1 MALALGRFPL
11 LLLLFDLRRLAQR
24 VGRIGALDE
33 AVGVVIHRT
42 EIRVLRVA
50 GLQHHALEAAEVI
63 HMRGVL
69 HIAGLRADGVV
80 VARMLDIPALQAADF
95 QLDAHAEQ
103 LGGVGR
109 VVEALLGDV
118 LTERIVRLIAG
129 HIEAQ
134 TTPVV
139 VARREVIRNPRRD
152 HILRAD
158 VIGGEADHLEKLAVL
173 IVDLLGEPVIARK
186 LQIFI
191 FFLDETLLLLVH
203 QPFERG
209 DAVLQHG
216 EITHFAVDLT
226 ERALFDDRIE
236 DGEKD
241 LQLQFGQTERLL
253 DLLGSFLERVQ
264 ILAGQELGIDV
275 ILPLGLIQRLFLIA
289 LIQESHERQEKVA
302 VKERVND
309 FAVLHIADVGQQVL
323 DLERRLILV
332 AEIGERDVLGA
343 AKLVGGAIAVG
354 IDVRVIAVGHDVAG
368 VRGVL
373 GADGFNLVD
382 IDMHRA
388 AEGHAQEAGL
398 DGRLYLGGGGDDVGV
413 RLGAEAVD
421 EGHVFK
427 VHAVDRRGKRD
438 IVRQADGRFLLLQ
451 QADANLLQRRNGADI
466 EKNAARHAARE
477 AEPRGI
483 GVSRLLRENAVG
495 QAVLGIRRVELG
507 RHIYVLHAAV
517 RDDGLPFAGDQILHL
532 LIVRLGRG
540 KIAFPHLSVGIRC
553 VITVRCFH
561 TVPPFPKNA
570 LETFL
575 YGLFTA

>member
-1 MALALGRFPL
+1 MSANRPSIKREPAQSRFPL

-50 GLQHHALEAAEVI
+50 GLQHHTLEAAEVI

-173 IVDLLGEPVIARK
+173 IVDLLGEPVIARE

-226 ERALFDDRIE
+226 ESALFDDRIE

-241 LQLQFGQTERLL
+241 LQLQLGQAERLL
-253 DLLGSFLERVQ
+253 DLLGGFLERVQ
-264 ILAGQELGIDV
+264 ILARQELGVDV

-332 AEIGERDVLGA
+332 TEIGERDVLGA
-343 AKLVGGAIAVG
+343 AELVGGAIAVG
-354 IDVRVIAVGHDVAG
+354 IDVRVVAVGHDVAG

-373 GADGFNLVD
+373 GADGFDLVD

-398 DGRLYLGGGGDDVGV
+398 DGRLDFGGGGDDVGV

-438 IVRQADGRFLLLQ
+438 VVRQADGRFLLFQ
-451 QADANLLQRRNGADI
+451 QADADLLQRRNGADI

-477 AEPRGI
+477 AEPCGI
-483 GVSRLLRENAVG
+483 GVSRLLREDAVG
-495 QAVLGIRRVELG
+495 QTVLGIRRVELG
-507 RHIYVLHAAV
+507 RHIDVLHAAV
-517 RDDGLPFAGDQILHL
+517 CDDGLPFAGDEILHL
-532 LIVRLGRG
+532 LIVRLGGR
-540 KIAFPHLSVGIRC
+540 KIAFPRLSVGIRC

-570 LETFL
+570 L
-575 YGLFTA
+575 